1 MKKILTLALG
11 LAVLASCN
19 GVKWTLT
26 ETEYGY
32 NVMTQKKGQ
41 TIAYSPGSG
50 IDILTV
56 DGYAFKDLNRN
67 GELDAYEDWRL
78 GAEERATDLAAQLT
92 IEEIAGMMLYSSHQS
107 VPSRGG
113 MFGGA
118 RYNGKSYDESGAAA
132 SDLSD
137 AQKKFLT
144 EDNLRAVL
152 VTTVESPAI
161 AAQWNN
167 NMQALV
173 EGMGHGVPV
182 NTSSDPRHETSATA
196 EYNYG
201 AGGEI
206 SHWPTSLGLAATF
219 DPALVEEFGRIAAE
233 EYRALGIATALSPQ
247 IDLATEPRWT
257 RFYGTFGESP
267 ELDTDMAR
275 AYVDGFQT
283 STGKDEIA
291 GGWGYKSVNAM
302 VKHWPSGGPEEGG
315 RDAHYNYGKY
325 AVYPGRAFETH
336 LKPFTEGAF
345 KLNGATGM
353 ASAVMPYYTISTG
366 IDPSGK
372 NVGNSFSKY
381 IITDLLREKYAYD
394 GVVCTDWN
402 ITYDNAGIDKFDGK
416 CWGVEELT
424 VAQRHYECLKAGVDQ
439 FGGNNDK
446 GPVLEAYAMWVE
458 EFGQESADARFR
470 ASAKRLLMNSFRT
483 GLFENPYLDPAYSAE
498 VVGKPEFMEKGY
510 QAQLKSVV
518 LVKNSDDVLPM
529 KSAEAK
535 PKVYVPQ
542 RYFPQLVNFFG
553 MVTPERWEDTFAAE
567 LLEKYYEP
575 VADPADADFAI
586 VVIDAPTS
594 GTGYSIEDVKKGGN
608 GYLPISLQY
617 SDYTAEHAREVSI
630 AGGDRLEKSANRSY
644 KGKSVKTVNKTD
656 LETVIETKK
665 AMGDKPVIT
674 VVSTGKPFVPEFEP
688 YSDAVLVSFGC
699 QNQALL
705 DLISGAVEPSALL
718 PMQLPADMKT
728 VELQMEDVPFDM
740 ECYVDSE
747 GHAYDFAYGLN
758 WSGIISDARTAK
770 YASR

>member
-1 MKKILTLALG
+1 MKRLLTIALG
-11 LAVLASCN
+11 LATLASCN
-19 GVKWTLT
+19 GVKWN
-26 ETEYGY
+26 ETSTDYGY
-32 NVMTQKKGQ
+32 NMISQRRGQ
-41 TIAYSPGSG
+41 TIAYSPQSG
-50 IDILTV
+50 VGILTV

-67 GELDAYEDWRL
+67 GALDVYEDWRL
-78 GAEERATDLAAQLT
+78 SAEERAADLAAQLT

-107 VPSRGG
+107 VPSGGG

-118 RYNGKSYDESGAAA
+118 TYNGKPYRESGAQA

-137 AQKKFLT
+137 AQKKFLI

-152 VTTVESPAI
+152 VTTVETPGV

-173 EGMGHGVPV
+173 EGIGHGVPV

-206 SHWPTSLGLAATF
+206 SHWPTSLGMAATF

-233 EYRALGIATALSPQ
+233 EYRALGITTALSPQ

-283 STGKDEIA
+283 STGKDEID

-325 AVYPGRAFETH
+325 AVYPGGAFETH

-345 KLNGATGM
+345 KLAGPTVK

-402 ITYDNAGIDKFDGK
+402 ITYNNAGIDKFDGK

-458 EFGQESADARFR
+458 ELGKESAEKRFR
-470 ASAKRLLMNSFRT
+470 ESAVRLLMNSFRT
-483 GLFENPYLDPAYSAE
+483 GLFENPYLNVDETEA
-498 VVGKPEFMEKGY
+498 VVGKPEFMQKGY
-510 QAQLKSVV
+510 EAQLKSVV
-518 LVKNSDDVLPM
+518 LVKNVDQTLPM
-529 KSAEAK
+529 KSSEKK

-542 RYFPQLVNFFG
+542 RYFPQMVNFFG
-553 MVTPERWEDTFAAE
+553 MVTPERWEDTFAAD

-575 VADPADADFAI
+575 VADPAEADFAI
-586 VVIDAPTS
+586 VVIDAPSS
-594 GTGYSIEDVKKGGN
+594 GTGYSMDDVRKGGN
-608 GYLPISLQY
+608 GYVPISLQY
-617 SDYTAEHAREVSI
+617 NDYTAEHARAVSI

-644 KGKSVKTVNKTD
+644 KGKSVKTVNKND
-656 LETVIETKK
+656 LQTVIDTKAK
-665 AMGDKPVIT
+665 MGDKPVVV

-688 YSDAVLVSFGC
+688 YADAILVSFGC

-705 DLISGAVEPSALL
+705 DLVSGAVEPSALL
-718 PMQLPADMKT
+718 PMQVPANMKT
-728 VELQMEDVPFDM
+728 VELQMEDVPYDM

-747 GHAYDFAYGLN
+747 GNAYDFAYGLN
-758 WSGIISDARTAK
+758 WSGRIQDARTEK
-770 YASR
+770 YGLK

>member
-1 MKKILTLALG
+1 MKTKSFIPFAAAL
-11 LAVLASCN
+11 LLASCGGPRWSEVHTQN
-19 GVKWTLT
+19 
-26 ETEYGY
+26 GY
-32 NVMTQKKGQ
+32 NLITQKKGQ
-41 TIAYSPGSG
+41 TLAYSPASG
-50 IDILTV
+50 VGILTV

-67 GELDAYEDWRL
+67 GSLEPYEDWRL
-78 GAEERATDLAAQLT
+78 PSETRAEDLASRLPV
-92 IEEIAGMMLYSSHQS
+92 EEIAGMMLYSSHQS
-107 VPSRGG
+107 VPSGGG

-118 RYNGKSYDESGAAA
+118 TYGGKPFAESGAKA

-152 VTTVESPAI
+152 VTTVESPAV

-201 AGGEI
+201 SGGEI

-219 DPALVEEFGRIAAE
+219 DPALVEEFGQIAAD
-233 EYRALGIATALSPQ
+233 EYRALGITTALSPQ

-283 STGKDEIA
+283 SFGKDEIA
-291 GGWGYKSVNAM
+291 DGWGYKSVNAM
-302 VKHWPSGGPEEGG
+302 VKHWPSGGPEEAG

-325 AVYPGRAFETH
+325 AVYPGGAFETH

-402 ITYDNAGIDKFDGK
+402 ITYDNRSIDSFDGK

-439 FGGNNDK
+439 FGGNNKK

-458 EFGQESADARFR
+458 EFGQESADQRFR
-470 ASAKRLLMNSFRT
+470 ESAKRLLMNSFRT
-483 GLFENPYLDPAYSAE
+483 GLFENPYLDPEASAAT
-498 VVGKPEFMEKGY
+498 VGKPEYMEKGY

-518 LVKNSDDVLPM
+518 MVKNSDNIIPM
-529 KSAEAK
+529 KADEGK
-535 PKVYVPQ
+535 LKVYVPQ
-542 RYFPQLVNFFG
+542 RYVPQMVNFFG
-553 MVTPERWEDTFAAE
+553 MVTPERWEDTFAPD
-567 LLEKYYEP
+567 LLSKYYEP
-575 VADPADADFAI
+575 VSDPSEADFAI
-586 VVIDAPTS
+586 VVIEAPTS
-594 GTGYSIEDVKKGGN
+594 GTGYSMDDVKKGGN
-608 GYLPISLQY
+608 GYVPISLQY
-617 SDYTAEHAREVSI
+617 NDYVAEHAREVSL

-644 KGKSVKTVNKTD
+644 KGKSVKTVNKSD
-656 LETVIETKK
+656 LQTVIDTKA
-665 AMGDKPVIT
+665 AMGQKPVIT
-674 VVSTGKPFVPEFEP
+674 IISTGKPFVPEFEP

-705 DLISGAVEPSALL
+705 DLVSGAVEPSALL

-728 VELQMEDVPFDM
+728 VELQKEDLPFDM
-740 ECYVDSE
+740 DCYVDAD
-747 GHAYDFAYGLN
+747 GNAYDFAYGLN
-758 WSGIISDARTAK
+758 WSGRIDDERVQK
-770 YASR
+770 YGK

>member
-1 MKKILTLALG
+1 MKRIFLPLFL
-11 LAVLASCN
+11 LVLASCA
-19 GVKWTLT
+19 GPKWSEISTDD
-26 ETEYGY
+26 GF
-32 NVMTQKKGQ
+32 NVITQKKGQ
-41 TIAYSPGSG
+41 TLGYSSASG
-50 IDILTV
+50 VAILE
-56 DGYAFKDLNRN
+56 DKGYAFKDMNRN
-67 GELDAYEDWRL
+67 GVLDPYEDWRL
-78 GAEERATDLAAQLT
+78 PAAERAADLAQRLS

-107 VPSRGG
+107 VPSGGG

-118 RYNGKSYDESGAAA
+118 TYEGKPYAQSGARA

-144 EDNLRAVL
+144 DDNLRAVL
-152 VTTVESPAI
+152 VTTVESPAV
-161 AAQWNN
+161 AARWNN
-167 NMQALV
+167 NMQMLV

-182 NTSSDPRHETSATA
+182 NISSDPRHETSATA

-219 DPALVEEFGRIAAE
+219 DPALVEEFGQIASQ

-283 STGKDEIA
+283 STGKAEIA
-291 GGWGYKSVNAM
+291 DGWGYNSVNAM

-325 AVYPGRAFETH
+325 AVYPGGAFETH

-366 IDPSGK
+366 VDPSGK

-381 IITDLLREKYAYD
+381 IITDLLREKYGYD

-446 GPVLEAYAMWVE
+446 GPVLEAYEMWVA
-458 EFGQESADARFR
+458 EFGQESADERFR
-470 ASAKRLLMNSFRT
+470 ESARRLLMNSFRT
-483 GLFENPYLDPAYSAE
+483 GLFENPYLDPAVSAE
-498 VVGKPEFMEKGY
+498 TVGKPEFMEKGY

-518 LVKNSDDVLPM
+518 MVKNSGDVLPV
-529 KSAEAK
+529 KIADK

-542 RYFPQLVNFFG
+542 R
-553 MVTPERWEDTFAAE
+553 WEETFATE

-575 VADPADADFAI
+575 VSDPAEADFAI

-594 GTGYSIEDVKKGGN
+594 GTGYSAEDVKNGGN
-608 GYLPISLQY
+608 GYIPISLQY
-617 SDYTAEHAREVSI
+617 SDYTANHAREVSL

-644 KGKSVKTVNKTD
+644 KGKSIKTANKAD
-656 LETVIETKK
+656 FQTVIDTKK
-665 AMGDKPVIT
+665 AMGLKPVIT
-674 VVSTGKPFVPEFEP
+674 IVSTGKPFVPEFES
-688 YSDAVLVSFGC
+688 YSDAILVSFGC

-728 VELQMEDVPFDM
+728 VELQKEDVPFDM
-740 ECYVDSE
+740 ECYVDAD
-747 GHAYDFAYGLN
+747 GNAYDFAFGLN
-758 WSGIISDARTAK
+758 WSGRIEDERVRK
-770 YASR
+770 YAR